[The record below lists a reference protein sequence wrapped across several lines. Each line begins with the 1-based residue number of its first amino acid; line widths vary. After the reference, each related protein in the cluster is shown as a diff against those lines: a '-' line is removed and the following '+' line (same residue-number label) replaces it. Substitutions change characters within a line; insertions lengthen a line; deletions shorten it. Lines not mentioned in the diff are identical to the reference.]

1 MGDDLEQSADGD
13 GAAARRLG
21 ERLKKLREYLGMSQ
35 QYVAECT
42 GIPRSAVSDIE
53 RGQRRVD
60 AVELTKFARLYQVP
74 VSWLLDEDEQ
84 ATADTHAL
92 ALFTRKFRPPDQ
104 RGPGAA
110 GGLRGLS
117 RCPPRRPRAGSAARG
132 AALTLHWATRTRWR

>member
-1 MGDDLEQSADGD
+1 MDNMADDLEPTADGD

-35 QYVAECT
+35 QHVAERT

-53 RGQRRVD
+53 RGLRRVD

-92 ALFTRKFRPPDQ
+92 ALFTRKFRRLTSEDQ
-104 RGPGAA
+104 AQVA
-110 GGLRGLS
+110 DFADYL
-117 RCPPRRPRAGSAARG
+117 AARR
-132 AALTLHWATRTRWR
+132 AALEEDQPPEGKR